1 MKPSIPKLKP
11 TVYIEAVPELIAE
24 RRRLAE
30 SLAARA
36 LEVLRRHRVAAAL
49 ALATLGAGLVAIA

>member
-1 MKPSIPKLKP
+1 MKPSISKLKP

-36 LEVLRRHRVAAAL
+36 RELRRQHRVAAGL
-49 ALATLGAGLVAIA
+49 ALATLGAGLVGIA

>member
-30 SLAARA
+30 TLAARA
-36 LEVLRRHRVAAAL
+36 RELLQQHRVAAGL
-49 ALATLGAGLVAIA
+49 VLATLGAGLVAIA